1 MQALTFASQH
11 DEITEEE
18 KMTITL
24 AKKSLLFNENTPW
37 CKKTSNSLF
46 GVSMG
51 SYDGAETCEL
61 VGSYLLSKLT
71 PEYGDSVGLYRD
83 DSLAAFD
90 KSPREIENIKKHI
103 CRIFNDHI

>member
-1 MQALTFASQH
+1 
-11 DEITEEE
+11 
-18 KMTITL
+18 MTITL